1 MGPLVFHQSPVLGG
15 SIDPSWQLWIS
26 QLFGSPYSLIKHDQ
40 TILEPSNISGN
51 MLMLKIA

>member
-1 MGPLVFHQSPVLGG
+1 MGPFVFHQSPVLGG